1 MSEPTELLVALD
13 RASGEPLYTQIAN
26 QIEVQIRNGKLCAGE
41 QMENELDMAKRLGVS
56 RPTLRRAFAE
66 LVARGLV
73 TRRPS
78 IGTVVLPTPI
88 DRPLTI
94 ESLYD
99 DLSRE
104 GRDPTTKVLIVD
116 RGPCPP
122 ELAARLGRDLGTMVR
137 IERVRYADGR
147 PLALL
152 RNWLPIGGP
161 EVTTPML
168 QREGLYRILRNNGVH
183 PHLVDQVI
191 TCRTAE
197 PGEADL
203 LDVPRRSAVPMVRRT
218 VFDRSGN
225 FVEYGSHAYRADRY
239 SFHVMLLEQPT
250 ANQRPA
256 VAVRGGDRP
265 H

>member
-1 MSEPTELLVALD
+1 MAEPTELLVALD
-13 RASGEPLYTQIAN
+13 RDAREPLYAQIAN
-26 QIEVQIRNGKLCAGE
+26 QIEVRIRNGELRAGE
-41 QMENELDMAKRLGVS
+41 QLENELDLSRRLGVS

-66 LVARGLV
+66 LVSRGLV

-78 IGTVVLPTPI
+78 IGTVILPTPI

-104 GRDPTTKVLIVD
+104 GRDPTTRVLTLE

-137 IERVRYADGR
+137 IERVRSADGR
-147 PLALL
+147 PLAVL
-152 RNWLPIGGP
+152 RNWLPLGGP
-161 EVTTPML
+161 QLTAERL
-168 QREGLYRILRNNGVH
+168 QREGLYRILRGQGVH

-191 TCRTAE
+191 TCRSAE
-197 PGEADL
+197 PLEAEL
-203 LDVPRRSAVPMVRRT
+203 LEVARRSPVPMVRRT

-225 FVEYGSHAYRADRY
+225 FVEYGAHVYRADRY
-239 SFHVMLLEQPT
+239 SFHVMLVERPT
-250 ANQRPA
+250 SARGRPDL
-256 VAVRGGDRP
+256 AVRRG
-265 H
+265 

>member
-1 MSEPTELLVALD
+1 MAEPTELLVALD
-13 RASGEPLYTQIAN
+13 RDAKEPLYAQIAN
-26 QIEVQIRNGKLCAGE
+26 QMEVRIRSGELGAG
-41 QMENELDMAKRLGVS
+41 QQLENELDMSRRLGVS

-99 DLSRE
+99 DLARE
-104 GRDPTTKVLIVD
+104 GRQPTTRVLTVD

-137 IERVRYADGR
+137 IERVRSADGR

-152 RNWLPIGGP
+152 RNWLPIDGP
-161 EVTTPML
+161 EVTASML
-168 QREGLYRILRNNGVH
+168 QREGLYRILRNRGVH

-191 TCRTAE
+191 TCRSAETAE
-197 PGEADL
+197 AEL
-203 LDVPRRSAVPMVRRT
+203 LKLPRRSPVPMVRRT
-218 VFDRSGN
+218 VFDHSGN
-225 FVEYGSHAYRADRY
+225 FVEYGSHVYRADRY
-239 SFHVMLLEQPT
+239 SFHVMLVERPT
-250 ANQRPA
+250 SARGRSA
-256 VAVRGGDRP
+256 VTVRRQ
-265 H
+265 